1 VAEVARGAGRA
12 LQGRARRRAGPDRRR
27 ECRPALSPELTP
39 PRALPRATG
48 TLADAGEDL
57 LRRLPALRTAATIA
71 LGALLIFL
79 PFDARLGEPGTLR
92 ARLIV
97 YGVHALLTIGVL
109 VASFLPVG
117 RRHTDA
123 LATIF
128 ALGIAA
134 NALRY
139 FYAAPNAPTL
149 IVSALTCLLVGTA
162 VLAAWSSRRAM
173 LVCALVWLGFLATG
187 LAIPAERLPRTDFL
201 YALNALLLGAAVAVV
216 SAEILSTAR
225 ERLAHRQQELAALSG
240 RLMSLQEEERRR
252 LSRELHDQVGQSLTA
267 VISYLWLVDRG
278 LDPAATES
286 REHLG
291 EARRLAAKTLS
302 EIRELSQLLR
312 PSVLDDWG
320 LGPSL
325 EAHVDAF
332 GRRHEIETRL
342 TIDGLPERLPAEF
355 ETAVYRITQ
364 EALTNVARHAKA
376 RRVEVSVHAAGAR
389 LRLVVADDGVG
400 LAAAAARPA
409 GMGLVGIRERVLA
422 LGGTLVL
429 RGDGGTELRVELP
442 LPAAASRLPDEPA

>member
-1 VAEVARGAGRA
+1 MHAV
-12 LQGRARRRAGPDRRR
+12 
-27 ECRPALSPELTP
+27 LT
-39 PRALPRATG
+39 
-48 TLADAGEDL
+48 
-57 LRRLPALRTAATIA
+57 
-71 LGALLIFL
+71 
-79 PFDARLGEPGTLR
+79 
-92 ARLIV
+92 V
-97 YGVHALLTIGVL
+97 GVL

-134 NALRY
+134 NALAY
-139 FYAAPNAPTL
+139 FYAAPSAPTL

-162 VLAAWSSRRAM
+162 VLAAWTSRRAM
-173 LVCALVWLGFLATG
+173 LVGTLVWLGFLAVG
-187 LAIPAERLPRTDFL
+187 LSIPPERLPRTDFL

-225 ERLAHRQQELAALSG
+225 ERLAYRQQELAALSG

-278 LDPAATES
+278 LDSSAIEA

-325 EAHVDAF
+325 EAHVEAF
-332 GRRHEIETRL
+332 GRRHEVDTHL
-342 TIDGLPERLPAEF
+342 SIDGLPERLPPDF

-376 RRVEVSVHAAGAR
+376 KRVDVTVHADGAR

-400 LAAAAARPA
+400 LGPGADRPA
-409 GMGLVGIRERVLA
+409 GMGLIGIRERVLA
-422 LGGTLVL
+422 LGGVLTL
-429 RGDGGTELRVELP
+429 RGDSGTELQVELP
-442 LPAAASRLPDEPA
+442 LPATTPRLPDEPA

>member
-1 VAEVARGAGRA
+1 
-12 LQGRARRRAGPDRRR
+12 
-27 ECRPALSPELTP
+27 
-39 PRALPRATG
+39 
-48 TLADAGEDL
+48 
-57 LRRLPALRTAATIA
+57 
-71 LGALLIFL
+71 LLIFL
-79 PFDARLGEPGTLR
+79 PFDASLGEPGTLR
-92 ARLIV
+92 SRLIV
-97 YGVHALLTIGVL
+97 YGVHTLLTIGVL
-109 VASFLPVG
+109 VVSFLPIG
-117 RRHTDA
+117 QRHTDA

-128 ALGIAA
+128 ALGVAA
-134 NALRY
+134 NALAY
-139 FYAAPNAPTL
+139 FYAAPTAPTL

-173 LVCALVWLGFLATG
+173 LVCALVWLGFLAVG
-187 LAIPAERLPRTDFL
+187 LAVPPERLPRTDFL

-278 LDPAATES
+278 LDHAATEP

-302 EIRELSQLLR
+302 DIRELSQLLR

-325 EAHVDAF
+325 EAHVEAF
-332 GRRHEIETRL
+332 GRRHEIATGL
-342 TIDGLPERLPAEF
+342 TVDGLPERLPPEF

-376 RRVEVSVHAAGAR
+376 SRVDVNVRADGTR
-389 LRLVVADDGVG
+389 LLLVVADDGIG
-400 LAAAAARPA
+400 LGTGAARPA
-409 GMGLVGIRERVLA
+409 GMGLIGIRERVLA
-422 LGGTLVL
+422 LGGTMSL
-429 RGDGGTELRVELP
+429 RGDKGTELRVDLP
-442 LPAAASRLPDEPA
+442 LPSPRQLPAEPA